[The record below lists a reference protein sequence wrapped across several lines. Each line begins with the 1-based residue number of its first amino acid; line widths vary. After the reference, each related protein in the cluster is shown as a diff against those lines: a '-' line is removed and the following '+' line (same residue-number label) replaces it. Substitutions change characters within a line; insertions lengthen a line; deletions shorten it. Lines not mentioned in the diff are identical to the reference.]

1 MSSRLKRQS
10 TSTHSQGFSDLISA
24 KAVLKVA
31 LSLSVAAFFLWSAFR
46 STDLDKVLTILVNTD
61 AVWILAGAAA
71 VILATYPRALRW
83 KILMAPV
90 KTGISIRKLC
100 SAILIGY
107 AGNNL
112 IPRAGEVAKIWAI
125 DRNPKKL
132 SGLVATVAVERLFDL
147 ITVLIM
153 FAGVTFALRGHLA
166 TVFPWI
172 EGAAVSATIVIGV
185 GSVGLLLATF
195 LGGRILDRVE
205 EKTPR
210 IAGNRYITLARSFL
224 LGMEAIRT
232 PGSYVGIVAWTLLL
246 NTLYALATYL
256 PFFAFGFDERYNLSF
271 GDALAVLT
279 IATIGIIIPTPGG
292 AGTYHYFCSRALHG
306 LYGVPLEE
314 AVAFATVV
322 HGTIYITFLLLG
334 GPGLISLFWNKRDT
348 PHEA

>member
-1 MSSRLKRQS
+1 M
-10 TSTHSQGFSDLISA
+10 ISA
-24 KAVLKVA
+24 KSVLKVA

-46 STDLDKVLTILVNTD
+46 STDPDRVLTILLDTN
-61 AVWILAGAAA
+61 AVWILAGVAA

-90 KTGISIRKLC
+90 KTGIPIRKLC

-112 IPRAGEVAKIWAI
+112 IPRAGEIAKIWAV
-125 DRNPKKL
+125 DRNPENL
-132 SGLVATVAVERLFDL
+132 SGLIATVAVERLFDL
-147 ITVLIM
+147 MTVLIM
-153 FAGVTFALRGHLA
+153 FAGVTFALRGHLV

-172 EGAAVSATIVIGV
+172 EDAATSATIAVGV
-185 GSVGLLLATF
+185 GAVGLLVATF
-195 LGGRILDRVE
+195 RGGGILDRVE
-205 EKTPR
+205 EKIPR
-210 IAGNRYITLARSFL
+210 IAGNRFITLARSFL
-224 LGMEAIRT
+224 QGMEAVRT
-232 PGSYVGIVAWTLLL
+232 PGAYLGIVAWTLLL
-246 NTLYALATYL
+246 NALYALAMYL
-256 PFFAFGFDERYNLSF
+256 PFFAFGFGERYNLGF
-271 GDALAVLT
+271 VDALAVLT

-322 HGTIYITFLLLG
+322 HGTIYVTFLVLG

-348 PHEA
+348 PHKA